1 VVRDVYSIANGI
13 TKTQDFGITRTQT
26 NSAYAFADFGYKN
39 YLYLNVTDRIDYFSV
54 LTPPSS
60 IVANPKNSV
69 NYSSAGLSFVF
80 SELLHNISWLNY
92 GKLRMSY
99 AVAGNANGVPA
110 YSGQLTYSIASQ
122 LFGTYPVGSIAGGN
136 DPNPYLTPATITE
149 KEIGLELKTLN
160 NRLNFDIAVYDK
172 RTDHQILPVALS
184 PSSGYTTTN
193 VNIAKLKNTGLEV
206 LVDGTP
212 VKTRNFAWNVSV
224 NGAYNSSEVLALNPG
239 QTRQIVVYFNG
250 TGNEFLGNLT
260 YDVGKAM
267 NQLVSNTYRR
277 NAAGQIMLDNS
288 GNLLPSLTPK
298 NFGSANAKITGGV
311 ENTFRY
317 KALSLLVQVD
327 GKFGGKVFSSTALNG
342 LRSGMSQASLVG
354 RSGVVFDGVLPN
366 GSQNTISVA
375 PQIFYANYRNQQ
387 IADPFVFSSDFIKLR
402 NITLNYDFTN
412 LLSKNV
418 KFIKGLSLGAFCRN
432 VAVLMKRIPDVDPEA
447 FASSGDSRLGYEQ
460 HSEPTTRTLG
470 LNLNVKF

>member
-1 VVRDVYSIANGI
+1 
-13 TKTQDFGITRTQT
+13 
-26 NSAYAFADFGYKN
+26 
-39 YLYLNVTDRIDYFSV
+39 
-54 LTPPSS
+54 
-60 IVANPKNSV
+60 
-69 NYSSAGLSFVF
+69 
-80 SELLHNISWLNY
+80 
-92 GKLRMSY
+92 
-99 AVAGNANGVPA
+99 
-110 YSGQLTYSIASQ
+110 LTYSIASQ
-122 LFGTYPVGSIAGGN
+122 LFGTYPVGSIASGS

-160 NRLNFDIAVYDK
+160 SRLNFDIAVYDK
-172 RTDHQILPVALS
+172 RTDQQILPVALS
-184 PSSGYTTTN
+184 PASGYNSTN

-212 VKTRNFAWNVSV
+212 VKTRNFSWNVAV
-224 NGAYNSSEVLALNPG
+224 NTAYNTSEVLALNPG

-260 YDVGKAM
+260 YDVGKEM

-288 GNLLPSLTPK
+288 GRLLPSLAPV
-298 NFGSANAKITGGV
+298 NFGSADAKVIGGI

-327 GKFGGKVFSSTALNG
+327 GRFGGKEFSSTALNG

-354 RSGVVFDGVLPN
+354 RNGVVFNGVLPN
-366 GSQNTISVA
+366 GTQNTLSVA
-375 PQIFYANYRNQQ
+375 PQIFYADYRNQQ

-402 NITLNYDFTN
+402 NITLTYDFTSFM
-412 LLSKNV
+412 SKKTN
-418 KFIKGLSLGAFCRN
+418 FIKGLALSAFCRN

-447 FASSGDSRLGYEQ
+447 FASTGDSRLGYEQ